1 MEKKSL
7 ILNVNEAFISEF
19 EKEKNFW
26 NIRSSKYKDRNS
38 KKANLEQLEEKIEL
52 SG

>member
-26 NIRSSKYKDRNS
+26 NIRSSKYKIGILKRRAWNS
-38 KKANLEQLEEKIEL
+38 
-52 SG
+52 

>member
-19 EKEKNFW
+19 EKEKRICGIYGVVNTKIGILKRRAW
-26 NIRSSKYKDRNS
+26 NS
-38 KKANLEQLEEKIEL
+38 
-52 SG
+52 